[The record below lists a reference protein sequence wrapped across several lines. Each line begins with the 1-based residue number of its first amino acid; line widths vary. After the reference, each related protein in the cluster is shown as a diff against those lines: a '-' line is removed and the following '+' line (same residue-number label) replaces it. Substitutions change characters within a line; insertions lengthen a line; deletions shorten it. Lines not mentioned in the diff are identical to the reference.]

1 VKLRVATAS
10 DARWINERYAE
21 VRFLPSDLS
30 REVVV
35 IASID
40 DEPAGIG
47 RIVDVDEQSCE
58 LGGMLVF
65 ERFRGRGVARAII
78 DELLQHARGRD
89 VYCIPFAELESLYAS
104 AGFERA
110 SEAPL
115 HVREKFEWCQR
126 TYEKPVLLMRLSGAA
141 AALGRRDEHV
151 RSSGT

>member
-1 VKLRVATAS
+1 VKLRAATAS

-65 ERFRGRGVARAII
+65 EQFRGRGVARAII

-89 VYCIPFAELESLYAS
+89 VYCIPFAELEGLYGS
-104 AGFERA
+104 AGFARTEY
-110 SEAPL
+110 APQEI
-115 HVREKFEWCQR
+115 REKFEWCQR
-126 TYEKPVLLMRLSGAA
+126 TYEKPVILTVIL
-141 AALGRRDEHV
+141 RREDAEG
-151 RSSGT
+151 SPTT